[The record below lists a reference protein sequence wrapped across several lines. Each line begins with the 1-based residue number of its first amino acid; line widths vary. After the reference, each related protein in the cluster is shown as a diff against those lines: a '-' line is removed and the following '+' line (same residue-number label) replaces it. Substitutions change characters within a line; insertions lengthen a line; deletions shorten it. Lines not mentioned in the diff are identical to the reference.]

1 LSVTL
6 FEKTP
11 LFKALNEQTVPN
23 SADTCPN
30 QLSLFDF

>member
-11 LFKALNEQTVPN
+11 LFTLLKADFSTFENDDYRN
-23 SADTCPN
+23 SFP
-30 QLSLFDF
+30 LFEL